1 MHDLTQ
7 DLIAFLKESPTAF
20 HAADAA
26 ARRLENAGFAR
37 LLESEGWA
45 LKPGGKYYVVRND
58 SSVIAFALGTDPGC
72 DGFAIAA
79 SHSDSPTFKLKE
91 KPLLEGNGYLRLNV
105 EKYGGPIYATWLDRP
120 LTLGGRLTVRT
131 DKGVES
137 RLCYIDR
144 DLLLIPNVCIHLN
157 KEINKGFKYNE
168 QVDLL
173 PLWADGG
180 KPEGLIAAVA
190 ESAGVKPED
199 ILASELALC
208 CRTPAMVWDE
218 GRLVSAP
225 RLDDLQC
232 AFATLSGFLAAE
244 PKAVSVWCCF
254 DNEEVGSRTKQGAA
268 GSFFGD
274 TLSRISAG
282 LGRTAEEHLRALA
295 SSFMLSADNAHAVH
309 PNHPEFS
316 DAENRV
322 RMNAGVVVK
331 VNAAQSYATDGTASG
346 LLRLLCQRTGTP
358 VQSFANR
365 SDLQGGGTLG
375 NVATLH
381 VSIRMA
387 DVGLPQLAMHS
398 CYETAGAKD
407 TGYLAD
413 VSQALFAS
421 RLRETAPGVLELA

>member
-7 DLIAFLKESPTAF
+7 ELVAFLKESPTAF
-20 HAADAA
+20 HAAAA
-26 ARRLENAGFAR
+26 AVRRLEEKGFVR
-37 LLESEGWA
+37 LLESARWSIV
-45 LKPGGKYYVVRND
+45 PGGKYYVVRND
-58 SSVIAFALGTDPGC
+58 SSVIAFAVGADPGC
-72 DGFAIAA
+72 DGFALAA
-79 SHSDSPTFKLKE
+79 SHSDSPSFKLKE
-91 KPLLEGNGYLRLNV
+91 KPMLESNGYLRLNV
-105 EKYGGPIYATWLDRP
+105 EKYGGPIYAPWLDRP
-120 LTLGGRLTVRT
+120 LTVGGRLTVRT
-131 DKGVES
+131 AKGVEC
-137 RLCYIDR
+137 RLAYVDR
-144 DLLLIPNVCIHLN
+144 DLMLIPNVCIHLN

-173 PLWADGG
+173 PLCGDGA
-180 KPEGLIAAVA
+180 KPETFWAAVA
-190 ESAGVKPED
+190 ESAGVAPAD
-199 ILASELALC
+199 ILASELLLC

-232 AFATLSGFLAAE
+232 AFGTLAGFLEAE

-268 GSFFGD
+268 SNFFGD
-274 TLSRISAG
+274 TLARISAA
-282 LGRTAEEHLRALA
+282 LGRTPEDHLRALA

-309 PNHPEFS
+309 PAHPEMT

-322 RMNAGVVVK
+322 RMNQGVVVK
-331 VNAAQSYATDGTASG
+331 VNAAQSYATDGTASAV
-346 LLRLLCQRTGTP
+346 LRLLGERTGTP

-375 NVATLH
+375 NIATTH

-387 DVGLPQLAMHS
+387 DIGLAQLSMHS
-398 CYETAGAKD
+398 CYETAGTKD

-413 VSQALFAS
+413 ISKALFSS
-421 RLRETAPGVLELA
+421 RLRETGAGALEIE